1 MLAVPRQEELYSM
14 NGCHGDMEGIDSSFG
29 WYLKYV
35 RNHLRQFFYFRIGVK
50 NRNVFQIKPTFFS
63 GFRVALATLI
73 DDELGYKNI
82 KMWSVNIS
90 PFMCRQLVCRH
101 A

>member
-73 DDELGYKNI
+73 DDKLGYKNI
-82 KMWSVNIS
+82 KMWSMNIRS
-90 PFMCRQLVCRH
+90 FASRQLVSRH

>member
-1 MLAVPRQEELYSM
+1 M
-14 NGCHGDMEGIDSSFG
+14 NGGHGDMEGIDSSFG

-82 KMWSVNIS
+82 KMWSMNIP
-90 PFMCRQLVCRH
+90 PFASRQLVCRH